1 MNAKQNALIK
11 GIDRVITSLQADK
24 IIIEIRGDEGIKML
38 NNKFHEWYMHYLIDE
53 LIKIY
58 HADYTE

>member
-1 MNAKQNALIK
+1 MNAKQETLIK

-24 IIIEIRGDEGIKML
+24 RIIEILGDKGIDML
-38 NNKFHEWYMHYLIDE
+38 SDESHEWYMHYMIDE

-58 HADYTE
+58 RADYTE